1 MKIAEEVGKH
11 GLCNVSSWTFRMHCQ
26 RRLYSKYLW
35 VQMERYRN
43 TNRPLTMSNYRS
55 NAIGV
60 INMATLVES
69 RLPEG
74 NQGKTEL
81 EHEKEESVPMEEKKV
96 ILKRILY
103 LLSKRPN
110 VGNKTRMKLC
120 DKNKNVPERKKH
132 SKNKTGQ
139 GLRKLDITRSLG
151 GWNLMIRQI
160 AQEVQSIQEDRQIDN
175 GKRFYSQAS
184 NESSEEEGTRHTN
197 RRG

>member
-1 MKIAEEVGKH
+1 MKIAEEAGKH

-81 EHEKEESVPMEEKKV
+81 EHEKEESVPMEEKKSD
-96 ILKRILY
+96 
-103 LLSKRPN
+103 SKENTIP
-110 VGNKTRMKLC
+110 VEQEAKC
-120 DKNKNVPERKKH
+120 WQQDKNEA
-132 SKNKTGQ
+132 
-139 GLRKLDITRSLG
+139 
-151 GWNLMIRQI
+151 M
-160 AQEVQSIQEDRQIDN
+160 
-175 GKRFYSQAS
+175 
-184 NESSEEEGTRHTN
+184 
-197 RRG
+197 